1 VISSSVGFL
10 VSFGLFWSIFEFATI
25 AANSVFGALIND
37 VVPHRLLGRF
47 FGLFRALSLLA
58 GIIFNYWLMGKA
70 ETWYV
75 WMLCGFAL
83 LYAVGFTLMCLKVK
97 EGQYPPPETIRRP
110 GIIASAKVYLS
121 ESFTIRYYWWTFAA
135 MVVSEMA
142 FSPINTYSLQFAR
155 SLGMNMDFYGKLI
168 ALSYVV
174 SLCLAFFLG
183 WLADRFHPLR
193 VGIASL
199 VLFAVCTAWG
209 TIYATT
215 PGKMGIAL
223 VAHVVISGTYY
234 TTTASLSQRLF
245 PRLKFAQYASAR
257 GILSAITGMVFT
269 PVFGKI
275 IELTGTQYRYTYLM
289 SCILCC
295 TAIGLLLVVHYH
307 FMKLGG
313 PMGYI
318 APERNTGDA
327 A

>member
-1 VISSSVGFL
+1 MISSSVGFL

-215 PGKMGIAL
+215 PGKMGICITSRLA
-223 VAHVVISGTYY
+223 AGTIWV
-234 TTTASLSQRLF
+234 T
-245 PRLKFAQYASAR
+245 
-257 GILSAITGMVFT
+257 
-269 PVFGKI
+269 
-275 IELTGTQYRYTYLM
+275 
-289 SCILCC
+289 
-295 TAIGLLLVVHYH
+295 
-307 FMKLGG
+307 
-313 PMGYI
+313 
-318 APERNTGDA
+318 
-327 A
+327 